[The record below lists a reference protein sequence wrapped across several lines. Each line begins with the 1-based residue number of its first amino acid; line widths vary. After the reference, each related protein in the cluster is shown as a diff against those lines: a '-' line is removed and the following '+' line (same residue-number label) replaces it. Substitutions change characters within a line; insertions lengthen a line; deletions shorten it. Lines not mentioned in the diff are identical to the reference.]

1 MSILVPDIAI
11 IEKVVRSVGVYLFL
25 LVAFRVA
32 GKRQL
37 GQFTAFDLVVL
48 LLISNVLQNAAIGS
62 DNSLGGGLVGASVII
77 ALNWM
82 VAWLTFRHKRLER
95 MVENVPTVL
104 VKHGQVLHTN
114 LDREHMSMPE
124 LRAALRKEGI
134 MTMSEVRYAIL
145 EEDGHVSVIPRR
157 SVPA

>member
-11 IEKVVRSVGVYLFL
+11 TEKVLRSVGVYLFL
-25 LVAFRVA
+25 LIVFVWRASA
-32 GKRQL
+32 GWGSSRPS
-37 GQFTAFDLVVL
+37 TWSCCWSSATC
-48 LLISNVLQNAAIGS
+48 SRTRPSESTPPWAAGS
-62 DNSLGGGLVGASVII
+62 SAPPVII
-77 ALNWM
+77 VLNWM

-104 VKHGQVLHTN
+104 VKHGQALHAN

-124 LRAALRKEGI
+124 LRAALRKEGNTT
-134 MTMSEVRYAIL
+134 MTEVRYAIL

>member
-1 MSILVPDIAI
+1 MDILIPDIAI
-11 IEKVVRSVGVYLFL
+11 TEKVVRSVGVYLFL
-25 LVAFRVA
+25 LTAFRLA

-37 GQFTAFDLVVL
+37 GQLTAFDLVVL
-48 LLISNVLQNAAIGS
+48 LVISNVLQNAAIGS
-62 DNSLGGGLVGASVII
+62 DNSLGGGFVGASVII

-95 MVENVPTVL
+95 IVENVPTVL
-104 VKHGQVLHTN
+104 GKHGQVLHTN
-114 LDREHMSMPE
+114 LDSEHMSMPE

-134 MTMSEVRYAIL
+134 TTMSEVRYAIL

-157 SVPA
+157 PVPA

>member
-1 MSILVPDIAI
+1 MGMMVPDIAVA
-11 IEKVVRSVGVYLFL
+11 EKVLRSVGVYLFL

-32 GKRQL
+32 GKRLL
-37 GQFTAFDLVVL
+37 GQLTAFDLVVL
-48 LLISNVLQNAAIGS
+48 LVISNVLQNAAIGS
-62 DNSLGGGLVGASVII
+62 DNSLGGGLIGASVII
-77 ALNWM
+77 ALNWL

-95 MVENVPTVL
+95 IVENVPTVL
-104 VKHGQVLHTN
+104 IKHGQVLRSN

-134 MTMSEVRYAIL
+134 TTMSEVRYAIL

-157 SVPA
+157 PVPA